1 MIIAKNWSLYY
12 REMYASKTKKL
23 KEDCERLYNENQ
35 KMKRRLKKHEGS
47 MRMVYY
53 NNEKDK

>member
-12 REMYASKTKKL
+12 RELYGAKIKKL

-35 KMKRRLKKHEGS
+35 KMKKRLKKHEGS
-47 MRMVYY
+47 MRMVNYY
-53 NNEKDK
+53 NEKDK

>member
-1 MIIAKNWSLYY
+1 MIIAKNWSLHY
-12 REMYASKTKKL
+12 RELYTSKIKKL

-35 KMKRRLKKHEGS
+35 KMKKRLKKYESS

-53 NNEKDK
+53 NNEKNK

>member
-1 MIIAKNWSLYY
+1 MEAKI
-12 REMYASKTKKL
+12 KKL

-47 MRMVYY
+47 IRMVYY